1 MACKRAKALDDKQF
15 DKLVKHAKETS
26 LLPERDLLILALSFK
41 AGLRIGEIQKI
52 DLSAMLD
59 SSGAI
64 ADSITIFSH
73 VGKKKRERSVPMHPL
88 VRQHLAKFMQAY
100 PSASFV
106 AISSQPFRWVIAR
119 GEKVPENARHRRMS
133 ITALTNYYNKK
144 LVQGAGLKE
153 ASSHSGRRTF
163 ITRMAQ
169 QANLHHCSLRDV
181 QLLAGHARLETTETY
196 IEVSKE
202 ARSLVHA
209 I

>member
-15 DKLVKHAKETS
+15 EKLVDHATKVS
-26 LLPERDLLILALSFK
+26 LMPARDLLILALSFK

-59 SSGAI
+59 STGEI
-64 ADSITIFSH
+64 AESITIFSH
-73 VGKKKRERSVPMHPL
+73 VGKKKRERSIPMHPL
-88 VRQHLAKFMQAY
+88 VRQRLVEFMRTY
-100 PSASFV
+100 PSAPFV
-106 AISSQPFRWVIAR
+106 AISAQPWRWVIER
-119 GEKVPENARHRRMS
+119 KEKVPANARHKRMS
-133 ITALTNYYNKK
+133 VTSLTSYFNNK
-144 LVQGAGLKE
+144 LVKGAGLKD

-181 QLLAGHARLETTETY
+181 QLLAGHASLKTTETY

>member
-15 DKLVKHAKETS
+15 DKLVIHAQQTS
-26 LLPERDLLILALSFK
+26 PLPERDLLVLALLFK

-59 SSGAI
+59 ANGNIS
-64 ADSITIFSH
+64 DSIRVFAN
-73 VGKKKRERSVPMHPL
+73 VGKKRRERSIPLHPL
-88 VRQHLAKFMQAY
+88 VRQRLTDFIAAY
-100 PSASFV
+100 PSAPFV
-106 AISSQPFRWVIAR
+106 AISSQPFRWVLAR
-119 GEKVPENARHRRMS
+119 GQKVPANARHRRMS
-133 ITALTNYYNKK
+133 ITALTGYFNNK
-144 LVQGAGLKE
+144 LVQGAGLRE

-169 QANLHHCSLRDV
+169 QANLHQCSLRDV
-181 QLLAGHARLETTETY
+181 QLIAGHANLETTETY

>member
-15 DKLVKHAKETS
+15 EKLVDHAAKTS
-26 LLPERDLLILALSFK
+26 LMPARDLLILALSFK

-59 SSGAI
+59 SSGDI
-64 ADSITIFSH
+64 ADSITIFSN
-73 VGKKKRERSVPMHPL
+73 VGKKQSERSIPMHSL
-88 VRQHLAKFMQAY
+88 VRQRLIEFMKTY
-100 PSASFV
+100 PSATFV
-106 AISSQPFRWVIAR
+106 AISAQPWRWMI
-119 GEKVPENARHRRMS
+119 EQKKKIPTNARHKRMS
-133 ITALTNYYNKK
+133 ATSLTNYFNNK
-144 LVQGAGLKE
+144 LVKGAGLKD

-181 QLLAGHARLETTETY
+181 QLLAGHANIKTTETY

-202 ARSLVHA
+202 ARSLVNA